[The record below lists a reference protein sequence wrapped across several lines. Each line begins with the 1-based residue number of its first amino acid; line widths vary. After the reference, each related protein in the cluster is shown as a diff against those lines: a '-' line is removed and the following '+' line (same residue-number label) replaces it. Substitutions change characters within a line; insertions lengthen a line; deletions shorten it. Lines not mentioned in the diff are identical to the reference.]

1 MIRKIKI
8 YTTNGMP
15 GTIDTNA
22 TTLAGIKPLLRERN
36 INFEGMKMLVGE
48 TKNELSMDE
57 SVLPEGDFK
66 LYLMPAKTKSGVDFD
81 DMEDNIENI
90 QTNLQRVEDKV
101 DQVLNALKK
110 KNASTATSYSVPSVA
125 SASIMSMEDQREI
138 EKLKALAGGSS
149 NSDWD

>member
-81 DMEDNIENI
+81 DMEYNIENI

-101 DQVLNALKK
+101 DQVLSAL

-125 SASIMSMEDQREI
+125 STLGISIEDQREI

>member
-101 DQVLNALKK
+101 DQVLSALK
-110 KNASTATSYSVPSVA
+110 NDSTATSYSEPSVA
-125 SASIMSMEDQREI
+125 STPVISMEDQREI

>member
-81 DMEDNIENI
+81 DMEYNIENI

-101 DQVLNALKK
+101 DQVLSAL
-110 KNASTATSYSVPSVA
+110 KNASTVTSYSVPSVA
-125 SASIMSMEDQREI
+125 STPGISIEDQREI

>member
-101 DQVLNALKK
+101 DQVLNALK
-110 KNASTATSYSVPSVA
+110 NASTTTSHSVPSVA

>member
-90 QTNLQRVEDKV
+90 QINLQRVEDKV
-101 DQVLNALKK
+101 DQVLNALK
-110 KNASTATSYSVPSVA
+110 NASTATSYSVPSGA
-125 SASIMSMEDQREI
+125 SASVMSIEDQREI

>member
-90 QTNLQRVEDKV
+90 QAKLQRVEDKV
-101 DQVLNALKK
+101 DQVLSALK
-110 KNASTATSYSVPSVA
+110 NTSTATSYSVPSVA
-125 SASIMSMEDQREI
+125 STPVISMEDQREI

>member
-90 QTNLQRVEDKV
+90 QAKLQRVEDKV
-101 DQVLNALKK
+101 DQVLSAL

-125 SASIMSMEDQREI
+125 STPGISIEDQREI

>member
-90 QTNLQRVEDKV
+90 QDKLQRVEDKV
-101 DQVLNALKK
+101 DQVLSAL

-125 SASIMSMEDQREI
+125 STPGISIEDQREI

>member
-81 DMEDNIENI
+81 DMEYNIENI

-101 DQVLNALKK
+101 DQVLSAL
-110 KNASTATSYSVPSVA
+110 KNASTATSYSVPSVV
-125 SASIMSMEDQREI
+125 STPGISIEDQREI

-149 NSDWD
+149 NSGWD

>member
-101 DQVLNALKK
+101 DQVLNALK
-110 KNASTATSYSVPSVA
+110 NASTATSYSVPSVA
-125 SASIMSMEDQREI
+125 STLGISIEDQREI

>member
-81 DMEDNIENI
+81 DMEYNIENI
-90 QTNLQRVEDKV
+90 ETNLQRVEDKV
-101 DQVLNALKK
+101 DQVLSAL

-125 SASIMSMEDQREI
+125 STPGISMEDQREI
-138 EKLKALAGGSS
+138 EKLKALAEGSS

>member
-101 DQVLNALKK
+101 DQVLNALK
-110 KNASTATSYSVPSVA
+110 NASTTTSHSVPSVT